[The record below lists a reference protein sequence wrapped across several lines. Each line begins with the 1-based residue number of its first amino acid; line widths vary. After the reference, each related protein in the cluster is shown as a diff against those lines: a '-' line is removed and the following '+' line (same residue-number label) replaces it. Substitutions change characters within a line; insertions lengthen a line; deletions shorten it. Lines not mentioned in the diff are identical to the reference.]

1 MKATIR
7 AVNAAEAP
15 FRSKA
20 SSYPEPFASQ
30 MQGRIKQPLGD
41 LFGLRN
47 FGVNR
52 TTLKPGGV
60 SALMHCH
67 SHQDEMVFILE
78 GEAVLVT
85 PEDETVLSAG
95 MCAGFPAGGIAHRLE
110 NRSGNDVVVL
120 EIGDRSPGDAGSYPM
135 DDLKAELGPDGWR
148 YSHKDGRPY

>member
-15 FRSKA
+15 RRGKA
-20 SSYPEPFASQ
+20 TTYPDPFASQ
-30 MQGRIKQPLGD
+30 MEGRIKQPLGD
-41 LFGLRN
+41 LFGLQN

-52 TTLKPGGV
+52 TTLKQGGV
-60 SALMHCH
+60 TALMHSH
-67 SHQDEMVFILE
+67 SRQDELVFILE

-85 PEDETVLSAG
+85 PEDETVLNAG

-110 NRSGNDVVVL
+110 NRSDKDVVVL
-120 EIGDRSPGDAGSYPM
+120 EIGDRSPGDSASYPA